1 LKEQQRVE
9 VLQDDGLRQ
18 QYDAR
23 LLQELQQLRTQ
34 NEQEMQ
40 LLRDEIATQYEKK
53 VRKRHIQY
61 ILLLFIAIHV

>member
-1 LKEQQRVE
+1 MQDFIGNKFDFQKIYQIKEQQRIE
-9 VLQDDGLRQ
+9 ILQDDSLRQ

-40 LLRDEIATQYEKK
+40 LLREEIASQYEKK
-53 VRKRHIQY
+53 V
-61 ILLLFIAIHV
+61 

>member
-1 LKEQQRVE
+1 MFH
-9 VLQDDGLRQ
+9 DDGLRQ

-40 LLRDEIATQYEKK
+40 LLRDEIASQYEKK
-53 VRKRHIQY
+53 VI
-61 ILLLFIAIHV
+61 IMSDSLFLPYLTLD